1 MLALS
6 IDFKNNNSMSLSTG
20 SVFYIKFLG
29 SNDGR
34 DFSGMF
40 RFDLSTIP
48 KSVYVIGMPKR
59 DFLLIFINRVVDI
72 LSQPFFPTHGLT
84 GSTV

>member
-6 IDFKNNNSMSLSTG
+6 IDFKNNNGMSLSTG
-20 SVFYIKFLG
+20 SFLYIKFLG

-34 DFSGMF
+34 DFSGMY

-48 KSVYVIGMPKR
+48 KFVYVIGMPKR
-59 DFLLIFINRVVDI
+59 DFLLIFINKVVDI
-72 LSQPFFPTHGLT
+72 LSQPFFPTHGVT

>member
-6 IDFKNNNSMSLSTG
+6 IDFKNNNGMSLSTG
-20 SVFYIKFLG
+20 SVLYIKFLG

-34 DFSGMF
+34 DFSGMY

-59 DFLLIFINRVVDI
+59 DFLLIFINKVVDI

>member
-1 MLALS
+1 MLALF
-6 IDFKNNNSMSLSTG
+6 IDFKNNNGMSLSTRC
-20 SVFYIKFLG
+20 VLYIKFVS

-34 DFSGMF
+34 DFSGMYT
-40 RFDLSTIP
+40 FDLSTIP

-59 DFLLIFINRVVDI
+59 DFLLIFINKVGDM
-72 LSQPFFPTHGLT
+72 LSQPFFPTNGLT